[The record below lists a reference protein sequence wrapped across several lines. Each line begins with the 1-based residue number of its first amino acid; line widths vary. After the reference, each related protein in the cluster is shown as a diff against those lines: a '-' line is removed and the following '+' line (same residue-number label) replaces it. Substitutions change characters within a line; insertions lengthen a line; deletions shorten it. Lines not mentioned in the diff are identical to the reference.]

1 MCFWD
6 HLSICI
12 TMNIIPGIYKI
23 VNITNGKMYIG
34 SSKNMM
40 RRWKQHTSLLNNN
53 HHHSVHLQRAWNK
66 YGKENFM
73 YEILKEMPTAS
84 DVELLDEERRFVE
97 SLKPEYNVGGIGGGD
112 NLTNNPNRELIIEKI
127 TKSIRDRNARM
138 TDQDKLEKWSRPG
151 EKNPNWKGGISIKYC
166 KDCGDEIDY
175 GSLRCMACSKIG
187 SQNPFYG
194 KSHTEE
200 TKTLLSQLHTGK
212 IMSSETKEK
221 CKQASIN
228 FYNSEDGIRYKE
240 EFSKRISGKNHPLY
254 GIGHTEESCKKISK
268 SKIDKLANMSIE
280 ERYRWNKMRKVR
292 VVRIKTDYYFSL
304 TEALLFYI
312 KSAMSL
318 RFRCCSVD
326 KKWDD
331 YEFIDIRTY
340 NESQDN
346 EMINKIKNTS
356 ITQQR
361 HT

>member
-1 MCFWD
+1 MK
-6 HLSICI
+6 L
-12 TMNIIPGIYKI
+12 TM
-23 VNITNGKMYIG
+23 
-34 SSKNMM
+34 
-40 RRWKQHTSLLNNN
+40 
-53 HHHSVHLQRAWNK
+53 
-66 YGKENFM
+66 
-73 YEILKEMPTAS
+73 AS
-84 DVELLDEERRFVE
+84 
-97 SLKPEYNVGGIGGGD
+97 
-112 NLTNNPNRELIIEKI
+112 
-127 TKSIRDRNARM
+127 
-138 TDQDKLEKWSRPG
+138 
-151 EKNPNWKGGISIKYC
+151 
-166 KDCGDEIDY
+166 
-175 GSLRCMACSKIG
+175 SKIG

-304 TEALLFYI
+304 TEALVFYI

-326 KKWDD
+326 KKWED